1 MSDKRHFTVVLG
13 NKEKGLFVGRSPSS
27 VARKVVSKLSK
38 GGKVTFQLREITQ
51 GSKKK
56 VYGPYEGMKKKLKEP
71 RKVGDRVYKYE
82 SVVKKIEKKGGGN
95 NKNGMNGSQ
104 IYTMKPSYK
113 KGSNITSYGSYN
125 NPNANM
131 KSWINET
138 ISSIN
143 AGTANEDVVA
153 TVIDTYGN
161 RMTNEQFN
169 SLLRGIK
176 SNNNKI
182 QYRAMRNSVKG
193 KSNSF

>member
-13 NKEKGLFVGRSPSS
+13 NKEQGLFVGRSPSS

-95 NKNGMNGSQ
+95 NSENQ
-104 IYTMKPSYK
+104 IYKKIPSYK
-113 KGSNITSYGSYN
+113 TSQNMKNYGIN
-125 NPNANM
+125 TNPNANM

-138 ISSIN
+138 IASIN